1 MVITQMLIMKP
12 LVTEPRQRLRRGAVK
27 RFLQEDYVVKKHNH
41 TCDYTMDMSMY
52 LSDAA
57 RLPHVPARAVVRSG
71 HRTTARAV
79 KKN

>member
-1 MVITQMLIMKP
+1 MEVYDVTNWSDTERNEHLSKHHML
-12 LVTEPRQRLRRGAVK
+12 GVK
-27 RFLQEDYVVKKHNH
+27 ANH
-41 TCDYTMDMSMY
+41 GKSVLHCAHVFGQTHVSLWD
-52 LSDAA
+52 SDAA